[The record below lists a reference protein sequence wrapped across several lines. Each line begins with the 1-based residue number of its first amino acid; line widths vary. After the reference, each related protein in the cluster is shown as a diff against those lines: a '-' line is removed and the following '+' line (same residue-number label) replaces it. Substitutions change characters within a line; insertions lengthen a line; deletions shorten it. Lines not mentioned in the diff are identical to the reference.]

1 MADLNQML
9 FFARIVARGSLSAA
23 ARDLRLPPSTVS
35 RKLAALE
42 QRLGVRLLER
52 TTRRLRLT
60 EAGAAYYERCALIAS
75 QAEDADQAVRAH
87 ARAPRGTLR
96 MSAPPVL
103 GALLLSE
110 PLARYLGKYPGV
122 RVEIV
127 LGDRPVDLSAESFD
141 LAIRVTAAIDTAS
154 YVVRKLGTSTPVL
167 CASPRYVK
175 KHGTP
180 TSLADIRRHAMI
192 SLGRNQPEITW
203 SFVDE
208 TAGVIPL
215 PVEPR
220 VRVNNSWLMRQLCLQ
235 GAGIAMLPYFLVGD
249 DLEEGA
255 LIRLLPDIA
264 PQPLD
269 VSAVMPRGSPTTP
282 KVRAFLDILYRYVA
296 EARPWQ

>member
-1 MADLNQML
+1 VADLNQML

-75 QAEDADQAVRAH
+75 QAEDADEAVRAH

-96 MSAPPVL
+96 MSAPPML
-103 GALLLSE
+103 GALFLGVPLS
-110 PLARYLGKYPGV
+110 RYLDRYPGM
-122 RVEIV
+122 RVEVV
-127 LGDRPVDLSAESFD
+127 LGERPVDLAAESFD
-141 LAIRVTAAIDTAS
+141 LAIRLAAAIDTAS

-167 CASPRYVK
+167 CASPLYVK

-180 TSLADIRRHAMI
+180 ASLADIPRHTLI
-192 SLGRNQPEITW
+192 SIAPRQPEITW
-203 SFVDE
+203 SFADE
-208 TAGVIPL
+208 AANIVSL
-215 PVEPR
+215 PVTPR
-220 VRVNNSWLMRQLCLQ
+220 VHVNNTWLMREMCLQ
-235 GAGIAMLPYFLVGD
+235 GAGIAMLPWFLVAR
-249 DLEEGA
+249 DLQENT
-255 LIRLLPDIA
+255 LIRLLPDMA
-264 PQPLD
+264 PRPLD
-269 VSAVMPRGSPTTP
+269 VCVIMPRGSPATP

-296 EARPWQ
+296 ETRPWQ

>member
-23 ARDLRLPPSTVS
+23 ARDLRLPASTVS

-60 EAGAAYYERCALIAS
+60 EAGAAYYERCALIAA

-87 ARAPRGTLR
+87 AHAPRGTLR

-103 GALLLSE
+103 GAQLLSV
-110 PLARYLGKYPGV
+110 PLSRYLDTYPGM

-127 LGDRPVDLSAESFD
+127 LGDRRVDLAAESFD
-141 LAIRVTAAIDTAS
+141 LAIRVTAGVDTAS

-167 CASPRYVK
+167 CASPGYVDR
-175 KHGTP
+175 HGAP
-180 TSLADIRRHAMI
+180 GSLAELRRHAVI
-192 SLGRNQPEITW
+192 SLGRNQPEVTW

-208 TAGVIPL
+208 ATGVIPL
-215 PVEPR
+215 PLEPR
-220 VRVNNSWLMRQLCLQ
+220 VRVNNTWLMRELCLQ
-235 GAGIAMLPYFLVGD
+235 GAGIAMLPWFLIHR
-249 DLEEGA
+249 DLDAET
-255 LIRLLPDIA
+255 LVRLLPGIA
-264 PQPLD
+264 SQPLD
-269 VSAVMPRGSPTTP
+269 VCAVMPRGSPATP